1 VTAAVRLRPARP
13 EDAELLG
20 EMLVEAGGGM
30 FEVLLEGVMPGVTP
44 AQMMAEAAREPEGAF
59 SYRKTTVVESDG
71 VAAGSLTAFPAGE
84 FGNEA
89 SDFIPPERR
98 MYLEPMRA
106 LLDRDS
112 WYIAALAVHKEQRRR
127 HLAGRLLRAT
137 FADARARGLR
147 RISLHVWTANLTA
160 LELYLRL
167 GFDETGSAEVPP
179 HPLLRY
185 GTRMLALSRPA

>member
-1 VTAAVRLRPARP
+1 MTAAVRLRPARP

-59 SYRKTTVVESDG
+59 SYCKTTVVESDG

-84 FGNEA
+84 FGNDT

-98 MYLEPMRA
+98 IYLEPMRA
-106 LLDRDS
+106 LFDRDS
-112 WYIAALAVHKEQRRR
+112 WYIAALAVRKEQRRR

-147 RISLHVWTANLTA
+147 RISLHVWMANLTA
-160 LELYLRL
+160 LGLYLRL
-167 GFDETGSAEVPP
+167 GFDETGTAEVPP
-179 HPLLRY
+179 HPLLRH